1 MRVVWDELKRE
12 TNLRRHG
19 LDFEDASTRFVF
31 ESAMIVPSYAGRG
44 ERPRFVAL
52 GPLDHRLVAVLFSPH
67 GREAIS
73 LISLRPA
80 SRKERRQYEQA

>member
-19 LDFEDASTRFVF
+19 LDFEDARARFVF
-31 ESAMIVPSYAGRG
+31 ESAVIVPSHAGRG

-52 GPLDHRLVAVLFSPH
+52 GPLDHRLVAV